1 MGDCI
6 DVDSTQNIISF
17 CTGYGGIEDG
27 IRRAGVDVRT
37 VCNVEIE
44 AFVQAN
50 LVAKTEEGRMD
61 NAPIYSDLK
70 TFPARIF
77 RGKIHGLIGGYPCQ
91 PFSSAG
97 KRKGEED
104 PRHLWPYIREHVRAV
119 RPVWCFFENVRG
131 HTTMGLWRVLS
142 DLEED
147 GYRTEWGLFSAEETG
162 APHQRIRVFILA
174 HRGCIRSTIGV
185 SGQVA
190 GQEGQSEEFN
200 HDSGG
205 QLVNPAS
212 EGLEGC
218 ARESVQGRSEGFAR
232 TNGAELGDPAKH
244 GRGSHQ
250 SSTQTER
257 EGEEGRLSEPKRGC
271 SELGDSEHNGL
282 HGDSVSG
289 GSGEDRERSEE
300 GKKASEQSE
309 GASGQEDLRHLQGA
323 ELANTASREPRQSQA
338 RNGGQDIGGGSEEEL
353 ANSEDRKL
361 KLDSMQRGQKGAEWR
376 EYSIIPR
383 LSSSSGGSEEPRWP
397 ARPGEEQYEWEE
409 PRVTEAQSELGG
421 ATNGLTHRVDRLR
434 LLGNGVVPQ
443 TAELAWKSLW
453 RKMDEDNNH

>member
-1 MGDCI
+1 MDN
-6 DVDSTQNIISF
+6 TQNIISF
-17 CTGYGGIEDG
+17 CTGYGGIELG
-27 IRRAGVDVRT
+27 LRGAGVDVRV

-50 LVAKTEEGRMD
+50 LVAKIEEGRMD
-61 NAPIYSDLK
+61 DAPIYSDLK
-70 TFPARIF
+70 TFPAEIF
-77 RGKIHGLIGGYPCQ
+77 RGKVHGLIGGYPCQ

-104 PRHLWPYIREHVRAV
+104 PRHLWPYIRKHVRAI

-174 HRGCIRSTIGV
+174 HRGGFGSTPGI
-185 SGQVA
+185 SEQIE

-205 QLVNPAS
+205 QLVKPAS

-218 ARESVQGRSEGFAR
+218 ARESVQGRSEGSAR
-232 TNGAELGDPAKH
+232 TDGEAQLGDSAKH
-244 GRGSHQ
+244 GRGSR
-250 SSTQTER
+250 SPNTEAERVER
-257 EGEEGRLSEPKRGC
+257 ESEEGRLSELEGGC
-271 SELGDSEHNGL
+271 IQL
-282 HGDSVSG
+282 
-289 GSGEDRERSEE
+289 
-300 GKKASEQSE
+300 
-309 GASGQEDLRHLQGA
+309 
-323 ELANTASREPRQSQA
+323 
-338 RNGGQDIGGGSEEEL
+338 
-353 ANSEDRKL
+353 
-361 KLDSMQRGQKGAEWR
+361 
-376 EYSIIPR
+376 
-383 LSSSSGGSEEPRWP
+383 WP

-409 PRVTEAQSELGG
+409 PRVVADSTSRRSRKSGDEHQEREGCESNRGSSEGCDTDTEAQSELGG
-421 ATNGLTHRVDRLR
+421 AVDGLTHRVDRLR

-443 TAELAWKSLW
+443 TAELAWKTLW
-453 RKMDEDNNH
+453 RKMNEDND